1 MKTQIIA
8 GIIGIAAAGAA
19 AIGLKMY
26 HDYKERQVEVMANGI
41 EIEVDGDLV
50 KEAIDRRIDKIVRRE
65 VDATAAQAVAQVRS
79 DIRREVKDSVNLAYS
94 DLKNDVE
101 KELTRQVGE
110 VDISDI
116 RKEVV
121 RKAKERAAEK
131 FDSDLKSVLEAYN
144 RDLEN
149 ISKIYS
155 SIAEKMDTTGN
166 KEKSVNLN
174 IG

>member
-1 MKTQIIA
+1 MKAQIIA
-8 GIIGIAAAGAA
+8 GIIGIAAAGGAA
-19 AIGLKMY
+19 VAVKMY
-26 HDYKERQVEVMANGI
+26 YDFKERQIEVMANGI
-41 EIEVDGDLV
+41 EIEVDEALV
-50 KEAIDRRIDKIVRRE
+50 KEAIDRRIDKVVKRE
-65 VDATAAQAVAQVRS
+65 VDATATQAVAQVRS
-79 DIRREVKDSVNLAYS
+79 DIRKEVKDSVNLAYS
-94 DLKNDVE
+94 DLKSDVE
-101 KELTRQVGE
+101 KELARQVGE

-131 FDSDLKSVLEAYN
+131 FDTDLKEVLETYN

-155 SIAEKMDTTGN
+155 SIAEKMDTSAN